1 MHYSAVASSA
11 PRRRRRCD
19 RRAAGF
25 RCAEAV
31 CRYRPRRQQ
40 AAPLSSALILGS
52 PYWARN
58 LSFSRAGGEA
68 AALGAALCKTPTS
81 VSQKHATKARNRA
94 RVPGDAVDNHRIR
107 LLTICGLADAG
118 LGYSP
123 VNAGD
128 GTKDSRAM
136 PDPSPIA
143 TVVARLSSDGP
154 TARKIADALAES
166 FEAEEFATSAF
177 EEAPGRWSLAIHFR
191 QQPDEAAVR
200 ALIASA
206 VGRAAADAVAFET
219 LAPTDWV
226 RKSLEGLAPVE
237 AGRFVVHSA
246 HHRARVRTN
255 RIGIEI
261 EAALAF
267 GTGHHG
273 TTRGCLLALDR
284 IVKGRRS
291 ERDKSAGST
300 WPRKRQRSVVLDI
313 GTGTGVLAIAA
324 AKTLRRP
331 VLASDIDARAV
342 TIARDN
348 ARINRVGAVVRVI
361 HAAGLHA
368 APFRARAPYGLIFA
382 NILLDPLKAL
392 ATPMARL
399 VAANRQIVLSGLLAA
414 QAGAAV
420 ASYRARGLALVH
432 RTTLEGWATLVLV
445 RPARGRR
452 AKRAR
457 VGV

>member
-1 MHYSAVASSA
+1 
-11 PRRRRRCD
+11 
-19 RRAAGF
+19 
-25 RCAEAV
+25 
-31 CRYRPRRQQ
+31 
-40 AAPLSSALILGS
+40 
-52 PYWARN
+52 
-58 LSFSRAGGEA
+58 
-68 AALGAALCKTPTS
+68 
-81 VSQKHATKARNRA
+81 
-94 RVPGDAVDNHRIR
+94 
-107 LLTICGLADAG
+107 
-118 LGYSP
+118 
-123 VNAGD
+123 
-128 GTKDSRAM
+128 M

-143 TVVARLSSDGP
+143 TVVGRLSSDAS

-191 QQPDEAAVR
+191 QPPDEAAVR

-206 VGRAAADAVAFET
+206 VGRAAADAVAFDT

-237 AGRFVVHSA
+237 AGRFVVHGA
-246 HHRARVRTN
+246 HHRARVRAN

-284 IVKGRRS
+284 IVKGCRR
-291 ERDKSAGST
+291 ERDKSVGST
-300 WPRKRQRSVVLDI
+300 LARNRRRRTVVLDI

-331 VLASDIDARAV
+331 ILASDIDARAV

-348 ARINRVGAVVRVI
+348 ARINRVGAMVRVM

-382 NILLDPLKAL
+382 NILLEPLKAL

-399 VAANRQIVLSGLLAA
+399 VAANGQIVLSGLLAA

-432 RTTLEGWATLVLV
+432 RTTLEGWTTLVLV

-457 VGV
+457 VGF